1 VVGSK
6 GTALAASPRQRREHR
21 LAAALGLCLAIVAG
35 QAIAGWLG
43 HSIGLLSDAGHNL
56 VDAAG
61 LLLAVVAARLARRP
75 PTAQR
80 SFGLH
85 RATILAA
92 LGSSVLIVLVTIVL
106 VVEAARRLA
115 HPEPVT
121 GALVLAVAVAA
132 AIANGLGAALLRGD
146 LRDLN
151 VRAAALHLF
160 GDAAA
165 SAAVAAAGLVIL
177 VTGSLY
183 RLDPIAS
190 FVVAAFIAWQAW
202 LLLRES
208 IDVLLE
214 GAPKDIGVGDVSTAV
229 GQISGVEAV
238 HDLHVWSLSSELP
251 ALSAHLVLSGHPT
264 LEQAQVV
271 GERVKTMLGSRF
283 AIAHATLEL
292 ECEECVPVDPCALD
306 GTQPVDAYGA
316 SGGHAFPGESRGER

>member
-1 VVGSK
+1 MAIGHEDGAVM
-6 GTALAASPRQRREHR
+6 AARQQHGRERR
-21 LAAALGLCLAIVAG
+21 LAAAFALCLAIVAG
-35 QAIAGWLG
+35 QAVAGWLG

-61 LLLAVVAARLARRP
+61 LLLAAGAARLARRP

-92 LGSSVLIVLVTIVL
+92 LGSSVLIAVVTIIL
-106 VVEAARRLA
+106 VVESARRLA

-121 GALVLAVAVAA
+121 GGIVLAVAVGAA
-132 AIANGLGAALLRGD
+132 LVNGSAAALLRGD

-151 VRAAALHLF
+151 ARAAVLHLL

-177 VTGSLY
+177 LTGRFY

-190 FVVAAFIAWQAW
+190 LVVAGFIAWQAW

-214 GAPKDIGVGDVSTAV
+214 ATPKDVDVEQVAAAVGDVT
-229 GQISGVEAV
+229 GVEAV
-238 HDLHVWSLSSELP
+238 HDLHVWSLSSELA
-251 ALSAHLVLSGHPT
+251 ALSAHLVLAGHPT
-264 LEQAQVV
+264 LEQAQAV
-271 GERVKTMLGSRF
+271 GERAKAMLGSRF

-292 ECEECVPVDPCALD
+292 ECEECAPVDPCALD
-306 GTQPVDAYGA
+306 GTQPVDAYGVA
-316 SGGHAFPGESRGER
+316 GGHSR